1 MRVTQL
7 SSILF
12 IAACMA
18 APAYGQAPKPDP
30 KTPPAKAG
38 KAGDQ
43 VRTVEIFG
51 TDDMKYS
58 VTSITAKPGEQ
69 LRIRLISK
77 GTLPK
82 IAMAHNVVVLKPK
95 TDVAKFIDAGAA
107 FRATD
112 FIAPATKESVLAQTR
127 FAGPGETV
135 EVVFKVPNQK
145 GTYPYVCTFSGHF
158 AAGMVGN
165 LIVK

>member
-1 MRVTQL
+1 MRFSRL

-18 APAYGQAPKPDP
+18 APSYGQTPKAAA
-30 KTPPAKAG
+30 KTAPAKAR
-38 KAGDQ
+38 KAVDS

-51 TDDMKYS
+51 SDEMKYS
-58 VTSITAKPGEQ
+58 VTRIVAKRGEQ

-82 IAMAHNVVVLKPK
+82 IAMAHNVVILKPG
-95 TDVAKFIDAGAA
+95 TNVAKFIDAGAA

-112 FIAPATKESVLAQTR
+112 FIAPAMKASVLAQTR

-135 EVVFKVPNQK
+135 EVLFKVPDQA
-145 GTYPYVCTFSGHF
+145 GGYPYVCTFSGHF
-158 AAGMVGN
+158 AAGMVGS
-165 LIVK
+165 IVVK